1 MGVGGCG
8 VSVVGGVGVGAGS
21 VSGGC
26 SVCGWGVWKEPGHSK
41 GKYFERGLYLL
52 PSEISLVL
60 PV

>member
-1 MGVGGCG
+1 MWVC
-8 VSVVGGVGVGAGS
+8 VGVC
-21 VSGGC
+21 GG
-26 SVCGWGVWKEPGHSK
+26 GGKVWEDLGHSK